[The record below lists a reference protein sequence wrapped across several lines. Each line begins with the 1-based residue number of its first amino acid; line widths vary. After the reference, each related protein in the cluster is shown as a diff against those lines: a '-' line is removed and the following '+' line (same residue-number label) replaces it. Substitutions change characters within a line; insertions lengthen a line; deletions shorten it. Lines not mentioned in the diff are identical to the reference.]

1 MLLQTQDVAVQ
12 AARAA
17 LAASPV
23 FALRELDVDM
33 VGERMIILGSVNCF
47 YHKQLAQEVVRN
59 AATGVRVVNAVS
71 VDDKQ
76 NRSGRFDEPSF
87 FG

>member
-1 MLLQTQDVAVQ
+1 MLVQTQDVAVQ
-12 AARAA
+12 KAKTA

-33 VGERMIILGSVNCF
+33 VGERLLLSGQVNCF

-59 AATGVRVVNAVS
+59 AVEGVRVINAIS
-71 VDDKQ
+71 VVDKWS
-76 NRSGRFDEPSF
+76 RSGQVDEPSF
-87 FG
+87 IG

>member
-1 MLLQTQDVAVQ
+1 MLLDTQDVAVQ

-33 VGERMIILGSVNCF
+33 AGERLIISGSVNCF

-59 AATGVRVVNAVS
+59 AVGGVRVINAVS
-71 VDDKQ
+71 VDDRRH
-76 NRSGRFDEPSF
+76 RSGQVDEPSF
-87 FG
+87 VG